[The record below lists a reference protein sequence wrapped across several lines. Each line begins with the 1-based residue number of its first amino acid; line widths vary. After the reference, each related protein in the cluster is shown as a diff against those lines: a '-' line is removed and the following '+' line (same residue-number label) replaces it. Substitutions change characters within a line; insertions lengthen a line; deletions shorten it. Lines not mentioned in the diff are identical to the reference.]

1 MFPIIPKYST
11 EKKKDKNKGFKKG
24 QILSEIIE
32 QGKN

>member
-1 MFPIIPKYST
+1 MSPIIPRYST
-11 EKKKDKNKGFKKG
+11 EKKKDRNRGLDKG